1 MALSWSEQI
10 LPAGSQTVPVEIAY
24 LDRTY
29 IHLYVNG
36 AEQTD
41 FTWDSNTLIRFGTQL
56 DESSTVTIV
65 RRTER
70 SYLYILFA
78 EGAAFIK
85 ENLDTQNTQF
95 LHLAQELVE
104 GRAIEGFYGN
114 ISMNGYKITNLGA
127 GTELTDAVNVGQL
140 NAVEAKVDSVL
151 GTVIADTVAYPWYT
165 ITEATTSIIT
175 PPYTFN
181 NAAVYIG
188 GVCQTPGY
196 SYSITDSVI
205 TLADPVPAGT
215 HIFCRLGE
223 DVPNEQGYATAASLS
238 SAVDALEASIAAE
251 AAARDAADTMLQ
263 TNINAKLDA
272 MANAVSA
279 TKLATA
285 RTIQTNLAVTTA
297 APFDGTANVTPG
309 VTGILPV
316 ANGGTGASSSAGAR
330 NVLGAAASGVNPDI
344 TQLTGLTGGITGLT
358 SGFTAA
364 STAGS
369 GIVGETI
376 GDSAAASATT
386 LTSVALAGTGGSS
399 VHTITLTAGVWLVTG
414 SVQYNVTAAA
424 NTTGRAFSI
433 STVAATQSA
442 NWWDVE
448 RMQNSAVT
456 SPAGITTHQAPTRL
470 ITATASTPIYLVAN
484 ATFSAGTVT
493 ALGYLKATRIR

>member
-24 LDRTY
+24 LDRAY

-41 FTWDSNTLIRFGTQL
+41 FTWDSDTLIRFGAQL
-56 DESSTVTIV
+56 DESSTITIV

-70 SYLYILFA
+70 SYLYIMFA

-104 GRAIEGFYGN
+104 GRAIEGFYGD

-127 GTELTDAVNVGQL
+127 GTALTDAVNLGQL

-151 GTVIADTVAYPWYT
+151 GTVIVDTVAYPWYT
-165 ITEATTSIIT
+165 ITTAETSTIT

-181 NAAVYIG
+181 NAAVYIN
-188 GVCQTPGY
+188 GVCQTPAY
-196 SYSITDSVI
+196 SYSIADSVI
-205 TLADPVPAGT
+205 TLAAPVPAGT

-238 SAVDALEASIAAE
+238 SAVATLQ
-251 AAARDAADTMLQ
+251 AADATLQ
-263 TNINAKLDA
+263 TNINAKLNA
-272 MANAVSA
+272 TANAVSA

-285 RTIQTNLAVTTA
+285 RTVQTNLAATTA
-297 APFDGTANVTPG
+297 ASFDGTADAAPG

-316 ANGGTGASSSAGAR
+316 ANGGTGASSAAGAR

-344 TQLTGLTGGITGLT
+344 TSLTGLTGGITGKNTAPAAGTIGQLLVSSPADTIPT
-358 SGFTAA
+358 SGTV
-364 STAGS
+364 S
-369 GIVGETI
+369 GLTPGLANGVGVWDYQAFYRLSVPS
-376 GDSAAASATT
+376 G
-386 LTSVALAGTGGSS
+386 TSVTQTVLHIGNSTGPDSTTALGSLTWYEKYDS
-399 VHTITLTAGVWLVTG
+399 TQTITGPAVVT
-414 SVQYNVTAAA
+414 V
-424 NTTGRAFSI
+424 
-433 STVAATQSA
+433 
-442 NWWDVE
+442 
-448 RMQNSAVT
+448 
-456 SPAGITTHQAPTRL
+456 
-470 ITATASTPIYLVAN
+470 STPIRRVINDGDYGAVGKVAI
-484 ATFSAGTVT
+484 TWTGTTGPTLSTRLT
-493 ALGYLKATRIR
+493 ARRVG